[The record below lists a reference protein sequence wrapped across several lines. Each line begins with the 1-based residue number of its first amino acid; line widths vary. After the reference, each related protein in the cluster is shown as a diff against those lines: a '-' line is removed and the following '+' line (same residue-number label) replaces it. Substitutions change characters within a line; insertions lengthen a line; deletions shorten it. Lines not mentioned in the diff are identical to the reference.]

1 MEALIHLR
9 QGYTD
14 VLIRICPLLRR
25 SGNKSEIFAFP
36 RAKRISLVPQERIS
50 VPARGPPRFA
60 RGKLHQRNGFPSLT
74 CNLQRFCATLTWI
87 KSKRESLCDSLLL
100 LVRARGL
107 ESRRC
112 DAKPSFWFRLCYAP
126 RSVAALTPHRGVIHY
141 RSPSSPFVQIRTKK
155 QTRHSVSVFL
165 VRVKGLEPSPRN
177 PD

>member
-60 RGKLHQRNGFPSLT
+60 RCKLHQKKRFPFAHLQLAEILRDPYLNQKQKGVALRLPFAFVVIVRK
-74 CNLQRFCATLTWI
+74 CNPVILCQFS
-87 KSKRESLCDSLLL
+87 KSTPPKGYSIPGIVFTFSTYDLNRS
-100 LVRARGL
+100 
-107 ESRRC
+107 ESRMRSN
-112 DAKPSFWFRLCYAP
+112 ARFWM
-126 RSVAALTPHRGVIHY
+126 
-141 RSPSSPFVQIRTKK
+141 
-155 QTRHSVSVFL
+155 
-165 VRVKGLEPSPRN
+165 
-177 PD
+177 

>member
-50 VPARGPPRFA
+50 VPARG
-60 RGKLHQRNGFPSLT
+60 
-74 CNLQRFCATLTWI
+74 
-87 KSKRESLCDSLLL
+87 
-100 LVRARGL
+100 L

-112 DAKPSFWFRLCYAP
+112 DAKPSFRFRLRYAP
-126 RSVAALTPHRGVIHY
+126 RSVAALMCHRHIIHY
-141 RSPSSPFVQIRTKK
+141 RSPSSPLVQNRIKK
-155 QTRHSVSVFL
+155 TG
-165 VRVKGLEPSPRN
+165 KC
-177 PD
+177 